1 MSTALCVVSACVF
14 ASEIS
19 LTFASDGL
27 TIHAVRVAN
36 TTTVSLAFATAVA
49 LAAPAV
55 FAQPAEDQRIVEA
68 RNLYIAATQANQA
81 RRYGEAVV
89 AFERSNRLRP
99 HPRTMYEIAA
109 ARRRAGDNEGALQM
123 LRDALA
129 MTDPAPND
137 ELLGLIRTLA
147 GELGEPNIAPT
158 IQPTHTCPT
167 CPTCPPERE
176 CPVCPPATPTD
187 RPSWT
192 PVLLGVGG
200 GVALGLGMAFY
211 GAAIGE
217 SVAYNNQNASIPL
230 RMELKSIGET
240 NRIIGLV
247 GLIVGLGLE
256 GTAIALTVTGRSR
269 AAASATAPENR
280 PAPRESARLRFDVT
294 PNGLLVS
301 GQF

>member
-1 MSTALCVVSACVF
+1 MRSVIHPSVF
-14 ASEIS
+14 FVIA
-19 LTFASDGL
+19 A
-27 TIHAVRVAN
+27 
-36 TTTVSLAFATAVA
+36 AVA
-49 LAAPAV
+49 LAAPSA

-68 RNLYIAATQANQA
+68 RTLYITATQANTA
-81 RRYGEAVV
+81 RRYGEAVI

-99 HPRTMYEIAA
+99 HPRTMYEIAS
-109 ARRRAGDNEGALQM
+109 ARHRAGDNEGALQM

-158 IQPTHTCPT
+158 VAQSHECPR
-167 CPTCPPERE
+167 CATCPPERE

-187 RPSWT
+187 RPAWT

-200 GVALGLGMAFY
+200 GVVLGLGMAFY

-217 SVAYNNQNASIPL
+217 SVGYNSQYASIPL
-230 RMELKSIGET
+230 RMELKSAGET
-240 NRIIGLV
+240 NRIV
-247 GLIVGLGLE
+247 GLLGLIIGLGLE
-256 GTAIALTVTGRSR
+256 GTAIALTVTGRSQPAR
-269 AAASATAPENR
+269 AATSDAPAR
-280 PAPRESARLRFDVT
+280 PRESARSRLRFDVM

>member
-1 MSTALCVVSACVF
+1 M
-14 ASEIS
+14 I
-19 LTFASDGL
+19 
-27 TIHAVRVAN
+27 
-36 TTTVSLAFATAVA
+36 ATAVA
-49 LAAPAV
+49 LAAPSA
-55 FAQPAEDQRIVEA
+55 FAQAAEDQRIVEA
-68 RNLYIAATQANQA
+68 RTLYITATQANTA
-81 RRYGEAVV
+81 RRYGEAVI

-99 HPRTMYEIAA
+99 HPRTMYEIAS

-158 IQPTHTCPT
+158 VAQSHECPR
-167 CPTCPPERE
+167 CATCPPERE

-187 RPSWT
+187 RPAWT

-200 GVALGLGMAFY
+200 GVVLGLGMAFY

-217 SVAYNNQNASIPL
+217 SVGYNSQNATIPL
-230 RMELKSIGET
+230 RMELKSAGET
-240 NRIIGLV
+240 NRIV
-247 GLIVGLGLE
+247 GLLGLIIGLGLE
-256 GTAIALTVTGRSR
+256 GTAIALTVTGRSQPAR
-269 AAASATAPENR
+269 AATSDAPVR
-280 PAPRESARLRFDVT
+280 PRESARSRLRFDVM

>member
-1 MSTALCVVSACVF
+1 MTIRLVRSVVTSIVSTVF
-14 ASEIS
+14 A
-19 LTFASDGL
+19 G
-27 TIHAVRVAN
+27 AV
-36 TTTVSLAFATAVA
+36 LF
-49 LAAPAV
+49 AAPNA
-55 FAQPAEDQRIVEA
+55 FAQPAEDARIVEA
-68 RNLYIAATQANQA
+68 RNLYIAATQANSA

-99 HPRTMYEIAA
+99 HPRTMYEIGA
-109 ARRRAGDNEGALQM
+109 ARRRAGDNEGALQA

-129 MTDPAPND
+129 MTDPAPN
-137 ELLGLIRTLA
+137 EEVTGLIRTLA
-147 GELGEPNIAPT
+147 NELGEPNIAPT
-158 IQPTHTCPT
+158 VQPTHECPR
-167 CPTCPPERE
+167 CQVCPPERE
-176 CPVCPPATPTD
+176 CPAPPPATPVD

-230 RMELKSIGET
+230 RMELKSAGET

-247 GLIVGLGLE
+247 GLIIGLGLE

-269 AAASATAPENR
+269 AATPAAPANGEETR
-280 PAPRESARLRFDVT
+280 SAPRESARLRFDVS
-294 PNGLLVS
+294 PNGVLVS